1 MEPQKSIR
9 VLMAKA
15 GLDAHQRG
23 LMNVS
28 MGLKDNGMEV
38 IYIGL
43 RQTPDAVVKTA
54 IEESVD
60 VIGISS
66 LSGGHISFVRKVI
79 QKAEENGLN
88 LSGILLL
95 VGGIIPEDDVKTLK
109 QMGVNETFG
118 PGTPIKKIS
127 DYIRRNLSSPSGQG
141 GS

>member
-1 MEPQKSIR
+1 MKPQKRIR

-28 MGLKDNGMEV
+28 MGLKDDGMEV

-54 IEESVD
+54 IEEDVD

-66 LSGGHISFVRKVI
+66 LSGGHISFVKKVI
-79 QKAEENGLN
+79 QKAEESGLK
-88 LSGILLL
+88 LSDVLFL
-95 VGGIIPEDDVKTLK
+95 VGGIIPKEDVKTLK
-109 QMGVNETFG
+109 EMGVNKTFG
-118 PGTPIKKIS
+118 PGTPIKKIT
-127 DYIRRNLSSPSGQG
+127 DYIRQNL
-141 GS
+141 